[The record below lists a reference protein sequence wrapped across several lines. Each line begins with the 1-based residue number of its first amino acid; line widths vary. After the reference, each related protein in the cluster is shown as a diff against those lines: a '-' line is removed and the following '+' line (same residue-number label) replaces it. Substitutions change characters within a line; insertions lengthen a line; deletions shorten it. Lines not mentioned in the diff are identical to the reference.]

1 MMTTKREIDPRAIVS
16 KSARLGDGVR
26 VGPYAIV
33 GDDVELGDGCV
44 LHEHAVVR
52 GPSRLGR
59 ENNVFSFAVVGGDPQ
74 DLTFKGEHVTL
85 EVGDANQFREFST
98 INRGTIKGG
107 GVTRVGSHNLFM
119 SYTHVGHDSIV
130 GDHTIFVNG
139 ATLAG
144 HVLVEDYAT
153 VGNFSPVHQFCR
165 VGRYAYI
172 GAHTVIT
179 QDVPP
184 FSKVVTPRDTS
195 CYGINKVGLER
206 QGFSPERLKALEK
219 AYRLLLRSKLN
230 TSQAIEKMRETLPDS
245 ADVQELVKFIE
256 TAERGLVK

>member
-1 MMTTKREIDPRAIVS
+1 MSEIDSRAVVS
-16 KSARLGDGVR
+16 RSAKLGAGVR
-26 VGPYAIV
+26 IGAFAVV

-59 ENNVFSFAVVGGDPQ
+59 ENRVFSFAVVGGDPQ
-74 DLTFKGEHVTL
+74 DLTFKGERVSL
-85 EVGDANQFREFST
+85 EVGDSNQFREFST
-98 INRGTIKGG
+98 INRGTVKGG

-119 SYTHVGHDSIV
+119 SYAHVGHDSVV
-130 GDHTIFVNG
+130 GSHTIFVNG

-144 HVLVEDYAT
+144 HVIVEDYVT

-184 FSKVVTPRDTS
+184 FSKVVSPRHTG
-195 CYGINKVGLER
+195 CYGINSVGLQR
-206 QGFSPERLKALEK
+206 HGFSPERLKALEK

-245 ADVQELVKFIE
+245 ADVQELIGFIE
-256 TAERGLVK
+256 TAQRGLVK